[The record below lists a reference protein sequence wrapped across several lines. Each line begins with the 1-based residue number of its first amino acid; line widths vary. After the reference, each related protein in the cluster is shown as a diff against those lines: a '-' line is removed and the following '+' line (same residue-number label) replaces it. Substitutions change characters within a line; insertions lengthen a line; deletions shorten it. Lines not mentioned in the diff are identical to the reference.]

1 LVTLSDREWSCC
13 REMTPR
19 RLALGAA
26 RLMLQQQLWGCATS
40 RSQTLGQLTLLESLC
55 VAAGGNYTED
65 GVPAPPDEP
74 RAAAVLATTCRM
86 LTQNL
91 ADVPMDD
98 QHSTVRRLDQLRAG
112 SHEDSVAIQR
122 LLATVH
128 GSPADG

>member
-1 LVTLSDREWSCC
+1 MLLVTLSGHEWANC

-26 RLMLQQQLWGCATS
+26 RLMLQQQLWGRATAKDHS
-40 RSQTLGQLTLLESLC
+40 LGQLTLLDSLC

-74 RAAAVLATTCRM
+74 QAAAVLATTCRM
-86 LTQNL
+86 LAQN
-91 ADVPMDD
+91 AGQDPAF
-98 QHSTVRRLDQLRAG
+98 HRLDELRAV
-112 SHEDSVAIQR
+112 SDEDNVTIQR

-128 GSPADG
+128 GSASQD